1 MIRGK
6 YLRER
11 KAIRFKRRIKLIVC
25 MLILVVLH
33 RIIFSSYSLYESEA
47 NSNLDVDVAFFVLE
61 NENLGHLI
69 TLDDLAPGDETSCSF
84 SIANFRMEEYVDEA
98 DGQTK
103 EKQVVAET
111 DIKYKLTI
119 RTTTNLPL
127 EYKLYINDNPVEN
140 PSAVEQINDGAVINQ
155 DEYNTY
161 FNRLIEYENIFSYK
175 NATTDTYIL
184 KVKFPKGKTA
194 TSEEYLDYTY
204 QNIIDAIEISVEA
217 EQVVDDTT
225 NP

>member
-11 KAIRFKRRIKLIVC
+11 KAIRFKRRIKLLVC
-25 MLILVVLH
+25 VLILIILH

-61 NENLGHLI
+61 NENLGQLI
-69 TLDDLAPGDETSCSF
+69 TLDDLAPGDTTSCSF
-84 SIANFRMEEYVDEA
+84 SIANFRTEEYVDET

-103 EKQVVAET
+103 EKEVVAET

-140 PSAVEQINDGAVINQ
+140 SSAVDQINGGAVINQ

-161 FNRLIEYENIFSYK
+161 FNKLIEYENTFSYK
-175 NATTDTYIL
+175 TATTDTYIL
-184 KVKFPKGKTA
+184 EVKFPKGKTA

>member
-11 KAIRFKRRIKLIVC
+11 KAIRFRRRIKL
-25 MLILVVLH
+25 LICLLIILFLNK
-33 RIIFSSYSLYESEA
+33 IIFNSYSLYESKA
-47 NSNLDVDVAFFVLE
+47 NSNLDIDVAFFVLK
-61 NENLGHLI
+61 NENLGRLI
-69 TLDDLAPGDETSCSF
+69 KLEDLAPGDNTTCSF
-84 SIANFRMEEYVDEA
+84 SIANFYTEEYTDET

-103 EKQVVAET
+103 QREIIAET

-127 EYKLYINDNPVEN
+127 EYELYVNDNPLEN
-140 PSAVEQINDGAVINQ
+140 ATAVEQINGGEVINQ

-161 FNRLIEYENIFSYK
+161 FNKLIEYENEFK
-175 NATTDTYIL
+175 FNTPTTDTYIL
-184 KVKFPKGKTA
+184 KVNFPKGSTPGG
-194 TSEEYLDYTY
+194 EEYMNYTY
-204 QNIIDAIEISVEA
+204 QDIIDAIEISVEA
-217 EQVVDDTT
+217 EQVVDEIE

>member
-11 KAIRFKRRIKLIVC
+11 KAIRFKRRIKLLIC
-25 MLILVVLH
+25 MLILVILH

-69 TLDDLAPGDETSCSF
+69 TLDDLAPGDKTSCSF
-84 SIANFRMEEYVDEA
+84 SIANFRMEEYVDEN

-103 EKQVVAET
+103 ERQVVAET

-140 PSAVEQINDGAVINQ
+140 ASAVDQINGGAVINQ

-161 FNRLIEYENIFSYK
+161 FNKLIEYENTFSYK
-175 NATTDTYIL
+175 TPTTDTYIL
-184 KVKFPKGKTA
+184 EVKFPRGKTA
-194 TSEEYLDYTY
+194 TSDEYLDYTY

>member
-11 KAIRFKRRIKLIVC
+11 KAIRFKRRIKLLVC
-25 MLILVVLH
+25 LLILVVLH
-33 RIIFSSYSLYESEA
+33 KIIFSSYSLYESEA

-61 NENLGHLI
+61 NENLGKLI
-69 TLDDLAPGDETSCSF
+69 TLDDLEPGESTTCNF
-84 SIANFRMEEYVDEA
+84 SIANFYKEEYVDSA

-103 EKQVVAET
+103 ERTVTAET
-111 DIKYKLTI
+111 NIKYKLTI

-127 EYKLYINDNPVEN
+127 EYELYINDNPVEN
-140 PSAVEQINDGAVINQ
+140 ATAVEQINGNSEINQ
-155 DEYNTY
+155 DEYDTY
-161 FNRLIEYENIFSYK
+161 FNKLIEYENIFNYK
-175 NATTDTYIL
+175 IPTTDTYIL
-184 KVKFPKGKTA
+184 KITFPKGKTP
-194 TSEEYLDYTY
+194 TSDEYMDYTY

-217 EQVVDDTT
+217 EQIVDT

>member
-11 KAIRFKRRIKLIVC
+11 KAIRFKRRIKLIIC
-25 MLILVVLH
+25 LLILCILH
-33 RIIFSSYSLYESEA
+33 KIIFSSYSLYESEA

-69 TLDDLAPGDETSCSF
+69 TLDDLAPGESTSCKF
-84 SIANFRMEEYVDEA
+84 SIANFYSEEYVDE
-98 DGQTK
+98 DGNTK
-103 EKQVVAET
+103 QRDVIAET
-111 DIKYKLTI
+111 DIKYNLKI

-127 EYKLYINDNPVEN
+127 EYELYINDNPFEN
-140 PSAVEQINDGAVINQ
+140 STAVEQIAGGSEINQ
-155 DEYNTY
+155 DEYSTY
-161 FNRLIEYENIFSYK
+161 FNKLIEYENVFSYG
-175 NATTDTYIL
+175 NPTTDTYIL
-184 KVKFPKGKTA
+184 KVTFP
-194 TSEEYLDYTY
+194 EDDMDYTY

-217 EQVVDDTT
+217 EQLVDNT

>member
-11 KAIRFKRRIKLIVC
+11 KAIRFKRKIKLLVC
-25 MLILVVLH
+25 LLIIFILH
-33 RIIFSSYSLYESEA
+33 KIIFSSYSLYESEA
-47 NSNLDVDVAFFVLE
+47 NSNLDIDVAFFVLN

-69 TLDDLAPGDETSCSF
+69 TLDNLSPGDSTSCSF
-84 SIANFRMEEYVDEA
+84 SIANFLTEEYVDEN

-103 EKQVVAET
+103 TRQRIAET

-127 EYKLYINDNPVEN
+127 EYELYINDNPLKN
-140 PSAVEQINDGAVINQ
+140 DTAKEQINGREEINQ

-161 FNRLIEYENIFSYK
+161 FNRLIEYENIFIHEK
-175 NATTDTYIL
+175 PTTDTYIL
-184 KVKFPKGKTA
+184 KVNFPKGSTPNG
-194 TSEEYLDYTY
+194 EEYMEYTY

-217 EQVVDDTT
+217 EQVVDNV

>member
-11 KAIRFKRRIKLIVC
+11 KAIRFKRRIKLLVC
-25 MLILVVLH
+25 MIILVVLH
-33 RIIFSSYSLYESEA
+33 KIIFSSYSLYESEA
-47 NSNLDVDVAFFVLE
+47 NSNLDIDVAFFVLE

-69 TLDDLAPGDETSCSF
+69 TLDELSPGEETSCSF
-84 SIANFRMEEYVDEA
+84 SIANFRTEEYVDE

-103 EKQVVAET
+103 ERQVIAET

-127 EYKLYINDNPVEN
+127 EYKLYINDNPVKN
-140 PSAVEQINDGAVINQ
+140 PGAVEQINGGAVINQ

-161 FNRLIEYENIFSYK
+161 FNNLIEYENTFRY
-175 NATTDTYIL
+175 NTATTDTYIL
-184 KVKFPKGKTA
+184 EVKFPRGKTA

-217 EQVVDDTT
+217 EQVVDNTT